1 MRFHVAFIC
10 FLFQHLKWRVIC
22 RKWLVWFQPVVRW
35 LFLATLED
43 VCRQTGWVVHAYVLM
58 SNHYHLLLETPEA
71 NLVAGMKWFQGTYTQ
86 RFNAR
91 FKRWGHLFQ
100 GRYKALPVES
110 GGETGYFREVG
121 QYIHLNPFRAGLAGT
136 GNPEPLEGYRWSSYP
151 YYVGG
156 SRKPPDWLC
165 RDRLLGCFD
174 LEVGQRGYRQR
185 YQALTESRMQG
196 EVDPLA
202 EATSNLVK
210 KQLKRG
216 WFIGSD
222 SFRDQL
228 IDMIPGRT
236 DNLRGA
242 QRRAHDEKAAEELLK
257 TVLDTLGIS
266 ENKLRA
272 MKSTQIEKQAIAWLL
287 KKRTTVTVVWIAER
301 LRMGHRTNASR
312 AISSFDREPE
322 KLAAKQGMI
331 QFTG

>member
-1 MRFHVAFIC
+1 
-10 FLFQHLKWRVIC
+10 
-22 RKWLVWFQPVVRW
+22 
-35 LFLATLED
+35 
-43 VCRQTGWVVHAYVLM
+43 
-58 SNHYHLLLETPEA
+58 
-71 NLVAGMKWFQGTYTQ
+71 
-86 RFNAR
+86 
-91 FKRWGHLFQ
+91 
-100 GRYKALPVES
+100 
-110 GGETGYFREVG
+110 
-121 QYIHLNPFRAGLAGT
+121 
-136 GNPEPLEGYRWSSYP
+136 
-151 YYVGG
+151 
-156 SRKPPDWLC
+156 
-165 RDRLLGCFD
+165 
-174 LEVGQRGYRQR
+174 
-185 YQALTESRMQG
+185 MQG

-202 EATSNLVK
+202 EATSHLVK

>member
-1 MRFHVAFIC
+1 MPRVMRQEYAGAVYHAMCRGNNAQEI
-10 FLFQHLKWRVIC
+10 FLTDDGR
-22 RKWLVWFQPVVRW
+22 R
-35 LFLATLED
+35 LFLATLEE

-86 RFNAR
+86 RFNAM

-136 GNPEPLEGYRWSSYP
+136 GKPEPLEGYRWSSYP
-151 YYVGG
+151 HYVGG
-156 SRKPPDWLC
+156 NRNPPDWLC

-185 YQALTESRMQG
+185 YQAIMESRMLG
-196 EVDPLA
+196 EVDPRA
-202 EATSNLVK
+202 EAAGELVG

-228 IDMIPGRT
+228 VDMIPGRT

-242 QRRAHDEKAAEELLK
+242 QRRAHNEKAAEELLK
-257 TVLDTLGIS
+257 TAVDVLGVS
-266 ENKLRA
+266 ENTLRA
-272 MKSTQIEKQAIAWLL
+272 MKSTQIEKQAVAWLL
-287 KKRTTVTVVWIAER
+287 KNRTTVTVVWIAER

-312 AISSFDREPE
+312 AISSFNRVPE
-322 KLAAKQGMI
+322 NVALKQKMI